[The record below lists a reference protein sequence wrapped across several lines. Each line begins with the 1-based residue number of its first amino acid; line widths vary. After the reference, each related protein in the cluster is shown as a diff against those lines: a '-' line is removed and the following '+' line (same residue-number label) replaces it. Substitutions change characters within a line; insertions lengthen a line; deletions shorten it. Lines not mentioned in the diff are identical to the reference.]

1 MGITIVGKMNL
12 QRGDTL
18 AEYVEK
24 PDRARALQYQNE
36 NSLRQSIDGEYHQF
50 PYICTPISA
59 FSSFGIG
66 LQLYFHFVKC
76 LAVLFFLIS
85 LVSVWPMVVHSQGE
99 GIKEDLDREHAY
111 GALSLANQNEESV
124 RDNKPQVVAADLT
137 YTGLFILFL
146 VFYRF
151 SAGRI
156 VRKNDLETHKV
167 SSFAVTAKQ
176 LPATCTVEEVK
187 VHFQQFGPVTQVHLA
202 RVYNDKLYDY
212 HKRAQLSYSLGAA
225 FLKAKA
231 KGKAS
236 SSTIKLLQMRIKQFD
251 QRIKKKEQSDLR
263 SYEHFP
269 VNRAYIVFETIEDR
283 NSCLKQYKKERKWWR
298 SERKQR
304 VELQFQGKY
313 PLHVKPAPE
322 PSIILWE
329 NLELTLFKKFI
340 RVVVIA
346 LVTLAILV
354 GTIALLF
361 WLKSRESSLPTALEC
376 KSDGFTSSTSFSS
389 NYTSEYEV
397 NCYCLT
403 RSLSSIVDGDRD
415 CDLVKCV
422 TLNHFCAD
430 FLDAW
435 TVALYTKIITSVGI
449 ILINFFL
456 LIVLKLLT
464 AIERP
469 PTLDKLKLSLL
480 KKVFVAM
487 FINTTII
494 TVLVNADFQAYIAAY
509 GIFDGS
515 YSDFSQGWYL
525 SVGSTI
531 VVTLFINVFSPH
543 CVNLLVLRT
552 IRRCLRC
559 CCWRRAKTQQELNGL
574 FVGPE
579 FDLAVK
585 YAVVLNLVFSCFLYS
600 GGMPLLNCFCFI
612 GLFFIYWTDKYLVLR
627 YYKKPPVY
635 NETLNTQAVNF
646 LPLSVIFH
654 CAVSLYMY
662 GSDEE
667 ILPEDTPLEE
677 RIASASGL
685 LLILYMIV
693 AVGVGF
699 FAWVFV
705 EIYNCIR
712 RVPRGSRKWESYS
725 EVIEEIRRHTLASYD
740 IKDNE
745 TYAPLIHAM
754 KSVFDR
760 SQTMK
765 DPVTIDDHTPALHAE
780 DQDPPI
786 VVEDEL
792 KDADPVP
799 NSDRES
805 EADIPNVP
813 S

>member
-1 MGITIVGKMNL
+1 MSL
-12 QRGDTL
+12 QRSDTL
-18 AEYVEK
+18 ADYVEK
-24 PDRARALQYQNE
+24 PDLVRALQYQNE
-36 NSLRQSIDGEYHQF
+36 NSLRQSIDGEYRPF
-50 PYICTPISA
+50 PYLCTPTSA

-66 LQLYFHFVKC
+66 LQLYFHFVKY
-76 LAVLFFLIS
+76 LSVLFFLIS
-85 LVSVWPMVVHSQGE
+85 LVSIWPMVVHSQGE
-99 GIKEDLDREHAY
+99 GIKEDLDKEHAY
-111 GALSLANQNEESV
+111 GVLSLANEDEDSV
-124 RDNKPQVVAADLT
+124 KENKPQFVAADLT

-146 VFYRF
+146 FFYRF
-151 SAGRI
+151 SVGRI
-156 VRKNDLETHKV
+156 LRKSQLETHKV
-167 SSFAVTAKQ
+167 SSFAVAAKR
-176 LPATCTVEEVK
+176 LPANCIVEEVRT
-187 VHFQQFGPVTQVHLA
+187 HFQQFGEVTQVHLA
-202 RVYNDKLYDY
+202 RVYDDKLYDY

-236 SSTIKLLQMRIKQFD
+236 SNTIKMLQLRIKQFD
-251 QRIKKKEQSDLR
+251 QRIKKKEAADLR
-263 SYEHFP
+263 PHDHLP

-283 NSCLKQYKKERKWWR
+283 TSCLKQYAKERKWWR
-298 SERKQR
+298 SARKQR
-304 VELQFQGKY
+304 AELQFQGKF
-313 PLHVKPAPE
+313 PLRVKAAPE

-329 NLELTLFKKFI
+329 NLELTMFKKLI
-340 RVVVIA
+340 RTIVIA
-346 LVTLAILV
+346 VVTLAILV

-361 WLKSRESSLPTALEC
+361 WLKSRESGLPTAMEC
-376 KSDGFTSSTSFSS
+376 KSDGFTSTTAFSS
-389 NYTSEYEV
+389 DYISEYEV
-397 NCYCLT
+397 DCYCLT
-403 RSLSSIVDGDRD
+403 RSLSGIVDGDRV
-415 CDLVKCV
+415 CDLQRCV

-435 TVALYTKIITSVGI
+435 TAALYTKIITSVGI
-449 ILINFFL
+449 IFINFFL

-480 KKVFVAM
+480 KKVFIAM

-509 GIFDGS
+509 GLFDGS
-515 YSDFSQGWYL
+515 FSDFSQGWYL

-552 IRRCLRC
+552 IRGCLRC
-559 CCWRRAKTQQELNGL
+559 CCWRRAKTQQELNGM

-600 GGMPLLNCFCFI
+600 GGMPLLNCFCFL
-612 GLFFIYWTDKYLVLR
+612 GLLFIYWTDKYLVLR

-662 GSDEE
+662 GSDGEV
-667 ILPEDTPLEE
+667 LPEGTPLGE
-677 RIASASGL
+677 RIVSASGL

-699 FAWVFV
+699 FAWIVV

-712 RVPRGSRKWESYS
+712 RVPRSSRKWESYS

-740 IKDNE
+740 IKANE

-765 DPVTIDDHTPALHAE
+765 TPITIDDHTSALPL
-780 DQDPPI
+780 DSQDPPI
-786 VVEDEL
+786 VVEEEL
-792 KDADPVP
+792 KSADPAV

-805 EADIPNVP
+805 EADLPNFP
-813 S
+813 N